1 MTLEEQFPEN
11 FIESDEYK
19 MFKNWDITI
28 TKKLL
33 QLVEENPRMPIISL
47 VASEV
52 VQNDEALSS
61 WYGAISGVE
70 LVEIAEATI
79 HSECKVFDRDDYEEL
94 LEYYKEKIIEHS
106 DGEHAEEEIEQLAKK
121 WIDELSWIKCIAI
134 FIGVGR

>member
-11 FIESDEYK
+11 FIECDEYK

-52 VQNDEALSS
+52 VQNDE
-61 WYGAISGVE
+61 
-70 LVEIAEATI
+70 
-79 HSECKVFDRDDYEEL
+79 
-94 LEYYKEKIIEHS
+94 
-106 DGEHAEEEIEQLAKK
+106 
-121 WIDELSWIKCIAI
+121 
-134 FIGVGR
+134 IGRASCRERVCLYV